1 MEEDIPKRKKRK
13 TSSPSKKEEMK
24 DIDNS
29 EDFEVDNDT
38 EEFINKLMKSAVERY
53 KDHINDQI
61 EEYKIDTDVIQN
73 FLTEYLDDFIL
84 LGFSPD
90 KRRIMIR
97 HCETP
102 QGEDSI
108 CRLAS
113 VFIQK
118 IIYNGRVPRNIDI
131 EEDEEF

>member
-13 TSSPSKKEEMK
+13 TSSSPKEEETEN
-24 DIDNS
+24 IDN
-29 EDFEVDNDT
+29 FEVDNDT

-113 VFIQK
+113 VFIRK